1 MAVAIT
7 VLLAGCGSSTT
18 TSTEPDGSNE
28 PVEVVLMT
36 HDSFAVADEVLEAF
50 QTETGIRIKHLPAGD
65 AGAMINQAVLTTDNP
80 LADVIFG
87 VDNNF
92 LSRALQAGV
101 FEPYE
106 SPLLSNVPEDL
117 QVDPRVTPID
127 FGDVCINWDKAYLTG
142 LDLRAPKTLLDLAD
156 PTYRGLLVVQS
167 PATSSPGLAFLY
179 STIAHFGETGDYT
192 WIDYWTDLRDNDV
205 LVTSGWEE
213 AYYSYFSAASDGDR
227 PLVVSYA
234 SSPPFEVIFASEPL
248 DEPPTAVMTEGCFR
262 QIEYAGIVA
271 GTEIRPEAEKVI
283 DFLLSIP
290 FQEGI
295 PLAMFVFPAN
305 ADATLPPAFVEHAV
319 VPPNP
324 LSLPSGQI
332 EENVRTWITE
342 WTEVMVG

>member
-1 MAVAIT
+1 MAVAIA

-18 TSTEPDGSNE
+18 TSTE

-50 QTETGIRIKHLPAGD
+50 QTVTGIKIKHLPAGD
-65 AGAMINQAVLTTDNP
+65 AGAMINQAVLTADNP

-106 SPLLSNVPEDL
+106 SPLLSSVPEEL

-127 FGDVCINWDKAYLTG
+127 FGDVCINWDKAYFTG
-142 LDLRAPKTLLDLAD
+142 TDLGAPETLLDLAD
-156 PTYRGLLVVQS
+156 PAYRGLLVVQS

-192 WIDYWTDLRDNDV
+192 WVDYWTDLRDNDV
-205 LVTSGWEE
+205 QVTSGWEE

-271 GTEIRPEAEKVI
+271 GTEVRPAAEQVI

-342 WTEVMVG
+342 WTEVMAG